1 MCLDSRG
8 NIFGAAGKD
17 KTTGFF
23 VISPQGKLLLH
34 RPMPEFSTNVT
45 FGGEDGRDLY
55 LSATRSVYRMRTLE
69 RGIAWPAKESRNVG
83 KVPGGD

>member
-1 MCLDSRG
+1 
-8 NIFGAAGKD
+8 
-17 KTTGFF
+17 
-23 VISPQGKLLLH
+23 
-34 RPMPEFSTNVT
+34 MPEFSTNVT

>member
-8 NIFGAAGKD
+8 NIFGASGKD